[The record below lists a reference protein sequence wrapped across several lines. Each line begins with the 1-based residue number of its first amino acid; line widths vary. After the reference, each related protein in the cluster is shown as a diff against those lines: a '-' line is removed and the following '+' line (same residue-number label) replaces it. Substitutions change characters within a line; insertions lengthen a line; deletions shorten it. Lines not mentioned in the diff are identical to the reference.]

1 MESGGRMAEN
11 APVAVLNVGQNG
23 QITVPAGFRKE
34 HALGRGG
41 KLVAV
46 RMGDAL
52 VIAPHD
58 AVLESICMRMEE
70 AMRGAGSDV
79 AKLKAQAR
87 VERAAMVRKRYGR

>member
-41 KLVAV
+41 KLIAV

>member
-1 MESGGRMAEN
+1 MTEN
-11 APVAVLNVGQNG
+11 APVAVLSVGQNG

-58 AVLESICMRMEE
+58 AVLESICIRMEE

-79 AKLKAQAR
+79 AKLKARAR
-87 VERAAMVRKRYGR
+87 AERATIVRKRYGK

>member
-1 MESGGRMAEN
+1 MAEN

-58 AVLESICMRMEE
+58 PVLESICMRMEE

>member
-1 MESGGRMAEN
+1 MAEN

>member
-1 MESGGRMAEN
+1 MAEN
-11 APVAVLNVGQNG
+11 VPVAVLSVGQNG

-34 HALGRGG
+34 HSLGRGG
-41 KLVAV
+41 KLLAV

-58 AVLESICMRMEE
+58 AVLESIAVRMEE
-70 AMRGAGSDV
+70 AMRGSGSDV